1 VLVLR
6 KIGAAQCSVAAGYNP
21 PRAKRW
27 QHRLGG
33 CSCWIGMTMGGPN
46 GEPLGIA
53 VLANG
58 YWTKGQP
65 NIIADN
71 AGIAMLKEISA
82 AI

>member
-1 VLVLR
+1 
-6 KIGAAQCSVAAGYNP
+6 
-21 PRAKRW
+21 
-27 QHRLGG
+27 
-33 CSCWIGMTMGGPN
+33 
-46 GEPLGIA
+46 
-53 VLANG
+53 VLANT

>member
-1 VLVLR
+1 VATNCVVAPGR
-6 KIGAAQCSVAAGYNP
+6 RIRHSAAFAGLT
-21 PRAKRW
+21 R
-27 QHRLGG
+27 
-33 CSCWIGMTMGGPN
+33 WIGMTMGGPN
-46 GEPLGIA
+46 EEPLGIA
-53 VLANG
+53 VLANS